1 MCYVCFCF
9 LCLMR
14 SIQYN
19 VLSKST
25 AVVVQL
31 LSCVWLLATPWTAA
45 CQTSLS
51 FPMSWSLL
59 KLLSI
64 ELVMPSNHLIL
75 YCLLLFPPS
84 IFPRNSIFSN
94 ELALR
99 IRWTK
104 YSSFSLSILRF
115 TLKLTS
121 LILQSKGLSRVF
133 SKTAVK
139 KHQISGTLPSL

>member
-1 MCYVCFCF
+1 
-9 LCLMR
+9 MR

-31 LSCVWLLATPWTAA
+31 LSCVRLLATPWTAA

-104 YSSFSLSILRF
+104 YLSFSLSILRF

-133 SKTAVK
+133 SNTTVQ
-139 KHQISGTLPSL
+139 KHEFFGTQLSL

>member
-25 AVVVQL
+25 TVVVQL
-31 LSCVWLLATPWTAA
+31 LSCVRLLATPWTAA

-104 YSSFSLSILRF
+104 YLSFSLSILRF

>member
-133 SKTAVK
+133 SNTTIQ
-139 KHQISGTLPSL
+139 KHQFFGAQLSL

>member
-31 LSCVWLLATPWTAA
+31 LSCVRLLATPWTAA

-104 YSSFSLSILRF
+104 YLSFSLSILRF

>member
-31 LSCVWLLATPWTAA
+31 LSCVRLLATPWTAA

-104 YSSFSLSILRF
+104 YLSFSLSILRF

-133 SKTAVK
+133 SSTTIQKYQFLAFFMV
-139 KHQISGTLPSL
+139 